1 MSKYCIRGKSILP
14 NAGKFI
20 LRLTLAIVIWPH
32 GAQKVLG
39 WYGGGGFSAT
49 YSAFVDKMG
58 IWGPL
63 AVATILTEFFA
74 PFFLVTGLLTR
85 LSALALLVVMSVA
98 MTFNWSNGFFM
109 NWYGTQKGE
118 GIEYQLLYMGGALAL
133 ILMGSGRFSLD
144 HMFMK
149 KLFRRHDKI

>member
-1 MSKYCIRGKSILP
+1 MCKDCLLVKGVLAE
-14 NAGKFI
+14 AGNFI
-20 LRLTLAIVIWPH
+20 LRLTLAVVMWPH

-39 WYGGGGFSAT
+39 WYGGDGFSAT

-63 AVATILTEFFA
+63 AVAAILTEFLA
-74 PFFLVTGLLTR
+74 PIFLVTGLLTR
-85 LSALALLVVMSVA
+85 LSALSLLVVMSVA
-98 MTFNWSNGFFM
+98 MTYNWSNGFFM

-118 GIEYQLLYMGGALAL
+118 GIEYQLLYIGAALAL
-133 ILMGSGRFSLD
+133 LLMGSGHFSLD
-144 HMFMK
+144 HKFMK

>member
-1 MSKYCIRGKSILP
+1 MYKDCLRGKSILP
-14 NAGKFI
+14 NAGKFV
-20 LRLTLAIVIWPH
+20 LRLTLATVIWPH

-63 AVATILTEFFA
+63 AVAAILTEFLA